1 MSLRTRRL
9 ILLHDGCAEVLVEAD
24 GRATGAGCALT
35 ANTAQ
40 GIEAIYKE
48 HTRLVVLVC
57 VRSLTLLVAADT
69 GIGAAW
75 SSTCS
80 RAHMRQGLT
89 ETASDLD
96 QVRRIRVRGRS
107 VATFL

>member
-1 MSLRTRRL
+1 MTLRTSRL

-40 GIEAIYKE
+40 GIEAM
-48 HTRLVVLVC
+48 
-57 VRSLTLLVAADT
+57 LLVAADAR
-69 GIGAAW
+69 IGAAW

-89 ETASDLD
+89 ETATDLD